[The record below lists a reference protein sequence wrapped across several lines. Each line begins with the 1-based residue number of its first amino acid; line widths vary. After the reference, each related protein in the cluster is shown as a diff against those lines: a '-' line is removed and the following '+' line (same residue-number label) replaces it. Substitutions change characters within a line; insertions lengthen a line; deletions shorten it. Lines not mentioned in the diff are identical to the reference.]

1 MGMGQTMLTSAFLV
15 LLTIAVMNA
24 NKMIVDRDINYYEQ
38 EAFKQAG
45 VLANSLLD
53 EIVRKKFAGEADTTA
68 YTPTTG
74 YYQPRTAFVSAL
86 GPSTT
91 ASNYVN
97 PGGAPDTYPY
107 KSIRGDNGNYFDDVD
122 DYKGY
127 LRSANAGNIT
137 GFLLTVNVVYVSPV
151 NPSVITSTQQYLK
164 RIDVTVSHPTYLKKN
179 LTFNRIISY

>member
-45 VLANSLLD
+45 ILANSLLD
-53 EIVRKKFAGEADTTA
+53 EIVRKKYAGEADTSGA
-68 YTPTTG
+68 Y
-74 YYQPRTAFVSAL
+74 QLRTDFYSAL
-86 GPSTT
+86 GPSST

-107 KSIRGDNGNYFDDVD
+107 KSIRGDNGNYFDDID

-127 LRSANAGNIT
+127 RRSANAGNIT
-137 GFLLTVNVVYVSPV
+137 GFLLTVNVMYVSPV